1 MNITISEEIIKK
13 IKNIT
18 SCKRLGLQAFDM
30 ESNKGYTADI
40 LDVLKELKE
49 LVK

>member
-1 MNITISEEIIKK
+1 MEIKLSEKAVEAIKRVA
-13 IKNIT
+13 

-40 LDVLKELKE
+40 LDILEELKKA
-49 LVK
+49 L